1 MDTDILL
8 FSLDHP
14 DTFLPHLVDNAKDVD
29 NVVFSDSLQDPIKG
43 YEGPT
48 SSNSSTEREFILFVN
63 SYYDILNKKTMINVS
78 LTLGWLY
85 EWCWCQSYLQWT
97 TIGRCSGLT
106 RSLNARTNLLVM
118 MVIIHTMLVL
128 IVEKAMIVVS
138 GLP

>member
-14 DTFLPHLVDNAKDVD
+14 DTFLPHLVHNAKDVD

-63 SYYDILNKKTMINVS
+63 SYYDILNKKTMINLP
-78 LTLGWLY
+78 LTL
-85 EWCWCQSYLQWT
+85 
-97 TIGRCSGLT
+97 
-106 RSLNARTNLLVM
+106 
-118 MVIIHTMLVL
+118 
-128 IVEKAMIVVS
+128 
-138 GLP
+138 